1 MFFVLSAFGG
11 LCPLWFQKFLTLLF
25 KMNTKNEN
33 SKSSFYYAF
42 ALLPKEKR
50 EAMKIFYA
58 FSHLSDEIIDNEN
71 DAKDEKLKKFE
82 TWENEF
88 QKSLDG
94 NGSDKLLNSL
104 TEIINKYKIPRVYFY
119 DLLAGIKSDLDFEN
133 IKTIAELE
141 RYAYSVA
148 STVGLIIIHIL
159 GFTDERAKNFAIALG
174 KALQI
179 TNIMRDVKTDYA
191 NGRIYIPLE
200 ILEKHGYT
208 ERELSASVYNDAF
221 YSVMRE
227 LYEIARSYYAEADK
241 YFPQSDYGTLYPAQ
255 AMGKIYFSLLEKIKK
270 GKFNVFENRFS
281 VSKLEQIKI
290 VVTEII
296 RGKLSG

>member
-1 MFFVLSAFGG
+1 
-11 LCPLWFQKFLTLLF
+11 
-25 KMNTKNEN
+25 MNTKNEN

-58 FSHLSDEIIDNEN
+58 FSHHSDEIIDNES
-71 DAKDEKLKKFE
+71 DANDEKLKKFE

-88 QKSLDG
+88 RKSLEG

-104 TEIINKYKIPRVYFY
+104 AEIIHKHKIPRDYFF

-133 IKTIAELE
+133 IKTIDKLE
-141 RYAYSVA
+141 RYTYSVA
-148 STVGLIIIHIL
+148 STVGLIIIYIL
-159 GFTDERAKNFAIALG
+159 GFTDEGAKNFAISLG
-174 KALQI
+174 KALQL

-208 ERELSASVYNDAF
+208 ERELSARVYNDAF
-221 YSVMRE
+221 YLLMRE
-227 LYEIARSYYAEADK
+227 LYEIARSFYDVADK
-241 YFPQSDYGTLYPAQ
+241 HFPQSDYGTLYPAK
-255 AMGKIYFSLLEKIKK
+255 AMGKIYFSLLEKIKN

-281 VSKLEQIKI
+281 VSKFEQIMI

-296 RGKLSG
+296 RGKSSG